1 MRNHT
6 SEPIGE
12 PDQLSRARRRRAGRR
27 LSQLQADEREAYLD
41 VLAAAV
47 TPGAGYFLLALLS
60 GVLIGLGFRLE
71 QQALL
76 VAGALLA
83 PRQGPVA
90 GLSLAAVS
98 GSPRFFFRMLA
109 ALGLGLALAG
119 LGAGVS
125 LGLGTGG
132 HPNPLLPY
140 AHSKLN
146 LLDFGLAVAGAV
158 WMAARL
164 INHERVDRLAS
175 VAVAYEVY
183 LPLGA
188 AAAGIVA
195 SVPELS
201 QGGLLSLGL
210 HLTWAVAA
218 GLLTMVFLGLRPLT
232 GGGRSLGAAVGLIG
246 LLGLVSAA
254 GLGTSV
260 LAALPTPTPT
270 PTFTPTA
277 TATPTPTGTATPTP
291 TNTSTSTPTSTPT
304 ITPTATPTPPSAIVL
319 GTGGQG
325 AILRDA
331 PEGAPIGFVAE
342 GELLLVLA
350 GPDLRATGF
359 WWLVLKEDGSQG
371 WLVGEFLAT
380 MTPTP

>member
-6 SEPIGE
+6 SEPISG
-12 PDQLSRARRRRAGRR
+12 PDQVSRARRRRAGRR

-47 TPGAGYFLLALLS
+47 TPGAGYFVWALVS
-60 GVLIGLGFRLE
+60 GTLIGLGFRLD

-83 PRQGPVA
+83 PRLGPLA

-98 GSPRFFFRMLA
+98 GSPRFFLRMLA
-109 ALGLGLALAG
+109 ALALGLALAG
-119 LGAGVS
+119 MGAVASFS
-125 LGLGTGG
+125 LATAG
-132 HPNPLLPY
+132 NSDPLLPY
-140 AHSKLN
+140 AHSELN
-146 LLDFGLAVAGAV
+146 LLDFGLAVVGAV
-158 WMAARL
+158 RMAASL
-164 INHERVDRLAS
+164 INREHVDRLAS
-175 VAVAYEVY
+175 VAVAYEVF

-188 AAAGIVA
+188 AAAGVVQA
-195 SVPELS
+195 APELTG
-201 QGGLLSLGL
+201 GGLLSLGL

-218 GLLTMVFLGLRPLT
+218 GLLTMLILGLRPLT

-270 PTFTPTA
+270 PTLTPTA
-277 TATPTPTGTATPTP
+277 TTTPTSTGTATPTP

-304 ITPTATPTPPSAIVL
+304 VTPTATSTPPSAIVL
-319 GTGGQG
+319 GTGEQG

-342 GELLLVLA
+342 GEQLLVLA

-380 MTPTP
+380 VTPTP

>member
-6 SEPIGE
+6 SEPIAG
-12 PDQLSRARRRRAGRR
+12 PDQVSKARRRRAGRR

-41 VLAAAV
+41 ILAAAV
-47 TPGAGYFLLALLS
+47 TPGAGYFVLALVC
-60 GVLIGLGFRLE
+60 GTLIGLGFRLD

-83 PRQGPVA
+83 PRLGPLA

-98 GSPRFFFRMLA
+98 GSPRFFLRMLA
-109 ALGLGLALAG
+109 ALALGLALAG
-119 LGAGVS
+119 VGAALS
-125 LGLGTGG
+125 FGLGISGNL
-132 HPNPLLPY
+132 NPLLPY

-146 LLDFGLAVAGAV
+146 LLDFGLAVVGAA
-158 WMAARL
+158 WMAASL
-164 INHERVDRLAS
+164 INRERVDRVAS
-175 VAVAYEVY
+175 VAVAYEVC

-188 AAAGIVA
+188 AAAGLVQA
-195 SVPELS
+195 VPELTR
-201 QGGLLSLGL
+201 GGLLSLGL

-218 GLLTMVFLGLRPLT
+218 GLLTMLFLGLRPLT

-270 PTFTPTA
+270 PTPTATA
-277 TATPTPTGTATPTP
+277 TATPTSTGTATPTP
-291 TNTSTSTPTSTPT
+291 TNTSTSTPTATPSV
-304 ITPTATPTPPSAIVL
+304 TPTATPTPPSAIVL
-319 GTGGQG
+319 GTGQQG

-350 GPDLRATGF
+350 GPDVRATGF

-380 MTPTP
+380 LTPTP

>member
-6 SEPIGE
+6 SEPIGG

-47 TPGAGYFLLALLS
+47 TPAAGYFLLALLS
-60 GVLIGLGFRLE
+60 GIFIGLGFRLD

-83 PRQGPVA
+83 PRLGPLA

-98 GSPRFFFRMLA
+98 GSPRFFLRMLA
-109 ALGLGLALAG
+109 ALGLGLVLAG
-119 LGAGVS
+119 VGAALS
-125 LGLGTGG
+125 FGLGISGEL
-132 HPNPLLPY
+132 PPLLPY

-158 WMAARL
+158 WMAASL
-164 INHERVDRLAS
+164 INHERVERVAS
-175 VAVAYEVY
+175 VAVAYEVC

-188 AAAGIVA
+188 AAAGLIQA
-195 SVPELS
+195 MPELT
-201 QGGLLSLGL
+201 QGGLLALGL

-218 GLLTMVFLGLRPLT
+218 GLLTMLLLGLRPLT
-232 GGGRSLGAAVGLIG
+232 GGGRSLGAAVALIG

-270 PTFTPTA
+270 PTLTPTA
-277 TATPTPTGTATPTP
+277 TSTPTATGTATRAPTS
-291 TNTSTSTPTSTPT
+291 TSTSTPTFTPT
-304 ITPTATPTPPSAIVL
+304 VTPTATPTPPSAIVL

-331 PEGAPIGFVAE
+331 PEGTPVGFVAE
-342 GELLLVLA
+342 GELLLVIA

-371 WLVGEFLAT
+371 WLVGDFLAT
-380 MTPTP
+380 LTPTP

>member
-6 SEPIGE
+6 SEPIAG
-12 PDQLSRARRRRAGRR
+12 PDQVSKARRRRAGRR

-41 VLAAAV
+41 ILAAAV
-47 TPGAGYFLLALLS
+47 TPGAGYFVLALVC
-60 GVLIGLGFRLE
+60 GTLIGLGFRLD

-83 PRQGPVA
+83 PRLGPLA

-98 GSPRFFFRMLA
+98 GSPRFFLRMLA
-109 ALGLGLALAG
+109 ALALGLALAG
-119 LGAGVS
+119 VGAALS
-125 LGLGTGG
+125 FGLGISGDLK
-132 HPNPLLPY
+132 PLLPY

-146 LLDFGLAVAGAV
+146 LLDFGLAVVGAV
-158 WMAARL
+158 WMAASL
-164 INHERVDRLAS
+164 INRERVDRVAS
-175 VAVAYEVY
+175 VAVAYEVC

-188 AAAGIVA
+188 AAAGFVQG
-195 SVPELS
+195 VPELS
-201 QGGLLSLGL
+201 GGGLLSLGL

-218 GLLTMVFLGLRPLT
+218 GLLTMLFLGLRPLT

-270 PTFTPTA
+270 STPTQ
-277 TATPTPTGTATPTP
+277 TATPTPTSTGTATPTP
-291 TNTSTSTPTSTPT
+291 TNTSTATPTSTPT

-319 GTGGQG
+319 GTSGQG
-325 AILRDA
+325 AILRDT

-350 GPDLRATGF
+350 GPDVRVTGF

-380 MTPTP
+380 LTPTP